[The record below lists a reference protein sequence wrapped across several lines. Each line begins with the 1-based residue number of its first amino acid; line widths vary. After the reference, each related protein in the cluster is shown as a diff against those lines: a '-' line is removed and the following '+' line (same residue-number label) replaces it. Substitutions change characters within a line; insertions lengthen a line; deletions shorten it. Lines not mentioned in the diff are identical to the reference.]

1 MAFQQILRLDE
12 IPPNGWRGVVE
23 APANALSDIAER
35 IDAPEVI
42 RLRSEIELHKTARGL
57 SVSGTLDA
65 ALVRECVAS
74 LEPFE
79 EAINEPFE
87 LQFTR
92 SAEPDAH
99 GEAEIDPDAPEPL
112 TGDSIDLAD
121 LLIQQLSLAMAP
133 FPRKP
138 GAASLAEKF
147 APPQSI
153 SPFEAL
159 KSKIAEDG
167 EQG

>member
-1 MAFQQILRLDE
+1 MTFQQIHRLDE
-12 IPPNGWRGVVE
+12 IPPNGWRGIVE
-23 APANALSDIAER
+23 APKSALAEIARR

-42 RLRSEIELHKTARGL
+42 RLRGEIELHKTAQGL
-57 SVSGTLDA
+57 SVSGTLDS

-79 EAINEPFE
+79 ETIKEPFE
-87 LQFTR
+87 LQFAH
-92 SAEPDAH
+92 SAEPEGH
-99 GEAEIDPDAPEPL
+99 GETEIDPDAPEPL